1 MGINNMKRSS
11 MQQPNNC
18 CNGNNGYVSNNN
30 SAGKNNSTAI
40 WCAAITGS
48 FGLVTSLILLFA
60 KSKKKNEHEDKKTQ
74 NKMKVDDH
82 KAKVDIRKH
91 EKINKLD
98 LELYRAKKEID
109 QEYKHIN
116 KRTVDKVRKISLCE
130 WQDVF
135 SSKSPMPEYS
145 AIPHLATI
153 LNCCPESFRQAM
165 LMHISSMYGGLCF
178 SKVRAEYLD
187 GKKQSPSVQ
196 VVIEGAQG
204 SGKGT
209 FNDIFN
215 LLFDR
220 VIKNDSQKLQ
230 DETFDKIIQT
240 TGIEVSRTRFQ
251 TMLTSNKGVHIYIM
265 ETEIDAVNESINK
278 KGGIS
283 TELLRKAFSNEKITQ
298 DSMNT
303 KSYARG
309 SFPVYLNYTFTGT
322 PKAIDRLFKER
333 DYEDGTASRICFV
346 VIPEISDKL
355 SCFNKISPKKL
366 SAMQDQIDEWR
377 KKYCYKTDENGMDIP
392 ATETTIDLSYVNN
405 VLKQWLDTMFHS
417 NDKARKGI
425 SPRIACMAFRCAM
438 VMHMMAGCPGPKEW
452 KKRRQVCD
460 LAVYI
465 ANYCMER
472 FLYKSS
478 PDKEQRLEELA
489 QGSHSVI
496 KPKRNLTDEEL
507 EYWYN
512 QHGKTDEKGNFIGY
526 GTIAKKLGMEK
537 DDVRNALKKYGNSL
551 N

>member
-1 MGINNMKRSS
+1 MKKQIDF
-11 MQQPNNC
+11 MQQAYNC
-18 CNGNNGYVSNNN
+18 CNWKNGNVSTNKCTGKKRWM
-30 SAGKNNSTAI
+30 SRELVGIAGLLVSIAIIYLKDKN
-40 WCAAITGS
+40 
-48 FGLVTSLILLFA
+48 
-60 KSKKKNEHEDKKTQ
+60 KKELEDKKAQ
-74 NKMKVDDH
+74 NKMKVYEH
-82 KAKVDIRKH
+82 KTMQDIQKN
-91 EKINKLD
+91 ETTNKQN
-98 LELYRAKKEID
+98 LEFRREWKKID
-109 QEYKHIN
+109 QDFKPQGN
-116 KRTVDKVRKISLCE
+116 RSVTATCQISLRK
-130 WQDVF
+130 WQDTF
-135 SSKSPMPEYS
+135 DSRFPMPEYS
-145 AIPHLATI
+145 TIPHLATM
-153 LNCCPESFRQAM
+153 LNCCPEDFRPAM
-165 LMHISSMYGGLCF
+165 LMHVSAMYGALCF
-178 SKVRAEYLD
+178 PKVRAGYLD
-187 GKKQSPSVQ
+187 GNKQSPSLQ
-196 VVIEGAQG
+196 VVIEGAQS
-204 SGKGT
+204 SGKGR
-209 FNDIFN
+209 FKDMFN
-215 LLFDR
+215 LLFER
-220 VIKNDSQKLQ
+220 VIKSDSLKLQ
-230 DETFDKIIQT
+230 SESPDNIVQV
-240 TGIEVSRTRFQ
+240 TGAEVSRARFQ
-251 TMLTSNKGVHIYIM
+251 TMLASNNGVHIYIM
-265 ETEIDAVNESINK
+265 ETEIDAVAESIKK
-278 KGGIS
+278 KGGLT
-283 TELLRKAFSNEKITQ
+283 TELLRKAFSNENTTQ
-298 DSMNT
+298 DNMFT
-303 KSYARG
+303 KPEARG

-322 PKAIDRLFKER
+322 TKAIDRLFKGK
-333 DYEDGTASRICFV
+333 DYEDGTASRICFA
-346 VIPEISDKL
+346 VIPELGDQMPDFK
-355 SCFNKISPKKL
+355 KIGPKKL